1 MTDAAAPTAAAPAP
15 DYFEQLGEDAKHVFP
30 PAPAQGAPVECPC
43 QALARWRAQNKASIT
58 QALAGQRQ
66 MLLDKKAALARWND
80 ADQAA
85 FQKSFG
91 TTTDAA
97 KATIAGRIDRML
109 DLNSKMT
116 VDNFVLADPSKAG
129 RFAFVHRDDMTHT
142 VNIDGEFYDSPMTG
156 IDSKPGA
163 LSHEMSHFTDI
174 GDTFDKFD
182 GYNADKPVYGPDAS
196 HLLAQTRPDLALQHA
211 DSFEY
216 YLEGAP

>member
-1 MTDAAAPTAAAPAP
+1 MPAGRQRPETFPNTRAIGAITSGRAAAQPIA
-15 DYFEQLGEDAKHVFP
+15 
-30 PAPAQGAPVECPC
+30 
-43 QALARWRAQNKASIT
+43 I
-58 QALAGQRQ
+58 
-66 MLLDKKAALARWND
+66 
-80 ADQAA
+80 
-85 FQKSFG
+85 

-142 VNIDGEFYDSPMTG
+142 VNIDVEFYDSEMTG
-156 IDSKPGA
+156 VDSKPGA

-174 GDTFDKFD
+174 GGTYDRFKDYAN
-182 GYNADKPVYGPDAS
+182 GSLVYGPTAS
-196 HLLAQTRPDLALQHA
+196 HALAQARPDLALQHA